1 MRLKLIT
8 CRPHLTRFHRDLWVK
23 AENKR
28 AKDVF
33 LKQSFV
39 AEFNLVSATNEKWSF
54 FLNMCWIDSCSLQVR
69 NGVVKPGYVSFFA
82 RRVLIFFFI

>member
-8 CRPHLTRFHRDLWVK
+8 CRPSLTRFHRDLWVK

-33 LKQSFV
+33 LKQSFL
-39 AEFNLVSATNEKWSF
+39 AELNLVSATNEVS
-54 FLNMCWIDSCSLQVR
+54 SLTCV
-69 NGVVKPGYVSFFA
+69 GLI
-82 RRVLIFFFI
+82 RVFCKYGTVL